1 MLWVALAINKSQKQ
15 IRPNDFR
22 PNFLPHDLFL
32 YSNDV
37 TQKPWRKKNGPRR
50 KKIVTARQV
59 KNAAAAAAD
68 TARSRD
74 VDGGAIRIFA

>member
-1 MLWVALAINKSQKQ
+1 MTFDQ
-15 IRPNDFR
+15 ISSRMISFCIQM
-22 PNFLPHDLFL
+22 
-32 YSNDV
+32 
-37 TQKPWRKKNGPRR
+37 TWRKNRDAKNGPRR